1 MFHPFPKES
10 GFHGN
15 ENFCLQLQ
23 VLGKSCRESDRAIVI
38 EGSGEDDQWQSG
50 FSHGS
55 PDRRTLRK
63 CNSTKNSSLVS

>member
-1 MFHPFPKES
+1 MFHPFPKEI

-23 VLGKSCRESDRAIVI
+23 VLGESDGATVI

-50 FSHGS
+50 FSHGC